1 MMEAWSRRSSRSL
14 MIVGAI
20 AVSIAWATPSTAR
33 AEAIWSLY
41 AYQNNIKAIGSIGPI
56 TNNTTFVAPF
66 TYTLTQTIGLL
77 HASYTATG
85 IFSEV
90 TTPGVGGS
98 TASAFIDVTNLTIT
112 AAATNS
118 LPITDVMWLFS
129 DVFPNTAAGLPG
141 YVGLSGGFVNPGV
154 GSAQA
159 ELDFN
164 NTLGNVSAFLRTPVV
179 GASSPFGALVSA
191 PIPVAVN
198 ELTGL
203 LAFTLNPG
211 QSLVLPFAFS
221 DNFNIASVVP
231 EPGSIVLLTLGIV
244 PIGAMAVRRARRQRP

>member
-1 MMEAWSRRSSRSL
+1 MMEAFTRRWPRSL
-14 MIVGAI
+14 PILGVV
-20 AVSIAWATPSTAR
+20 AVSMACATPSTAR
-33 AEAIWSLY
+33 AEAIWSQY
-41 AYQNNIKAIGSIGPI
+41 AYQNNIKAIGSIGTI
-56 TNNTTFVAPF
+56 TNNTTFIAPF

-90 TTPGVGGS
+90 TTPGIGGS
-98 TASAFIDVTNLTIT
+98 TASAFIDVSNLTIT

-118 LPITDVMWLFS
+118 LPISDVMWLFS
-129 DVFPNTAAGLPG
+129 DVFPYTAAGLPG
-141 YVGLSGGFVNPGV
+141 YVGLSGSFVNPGV

-159 ELDFN
+159 QLDFN
-164 NTLGNVSAFLRTPVV
+164 NTLGNVSAFLRTPIV
-179 GASSPFGALVSA
+179 GATSPFGAVVSA

-221 DNFNIASVVP
+221 DNFDIAGALP

-244 PIGAMAVRRARRQRP
+244 PIGAMAVRRTRRRGA